1 MVMLLGPLAFIVFSY
16 CCIII
21 AVLKIANVQGRI
33 KSLSTCST
41 QLIIISL
48 YYLPRCFVYLASNVG
63 ITFSADVRI
72 SIMAEGNQSTVTEF
86 ILTGFPG
93 LHPEYQD
100 LVSAVLFFVYFLT
113 MAGNVTI
120 LLLFATDHSLH
131 KPMYYIIL
139 NLCTCDILFSTTTLP
154 KIISK
159 YWFHSGTISFT
170 ACFVQMFFV
179 HYLGTVN
186 SYILF
191 LMALDRYL
199 AVCHPLKYPILLNNS
214 TLLILSITAWV
225 VAHAGSLMMVIRAYP
240 LPYCASNIINHCYC
254 DHIGITI
261 LACTDRAPY
270 GFPAFVF
277 AMVTLLG
284 PLAFIV
290 FSYCCI
296 IIAVLKIANVEGRI
310 KSLSTCS
317 TQLIIISLYYLPRC
331 FVYLASNVGI
341 TFSAD
346 VRIVIIMMYSLC
358 PPMINPFIYCLR
370 AKDMRESLR
379 KQFKRRAVLK
389 KAHVS
394 AIKGNQSTVTEFILT
409 GFPGLHPEYQDLV
422 SAVLFFHNTL
432 PKIISKYWFHSGTI
446 SFTACFVQMFFVHYL
461 GTVNSYILF
470 LMALDRYLAVCHPLK
485 YPILNNSTL
494 LILSITAWVVAH
506 AGSLMMVIRAYPL
519 PYCASNIINHC
530 YCDHIG
536 ITILACTDR
545 APYGFPAF
553 VFAMVMLL
561 GPLAFILS
569 HIAV

>member
-1 MVMLLGPLAFIVFSY
+1 
-16 CCIII
+16 
-21 AVLKIANVQGRI
+21 
-33 KSLSTCST
+33 
-41 QLIIISL
+41 
-48 YYLPRCFVYLASNVG
+48 
-63 ITFSADVRI
+63 
-72 SIMAEGNQSTVTEF
+72 MAEGNQSTVTEF

-100 LVSAVLFFVYFLT
+100 LVSAILFFVYFLT

-120 LLLFATDHSLH
+120 MFVFATNHSLH

-199 AVCHPLKYPILLNNS
+199 AVCHPLKYLILLNNS
-214 TLLILSITAWV
+214 TILILSITAWV
-225 VAHAGSLMMVIRAYP
+225 VAHAGPLMMVIRAYP

-270 GFPAFVF
+270 GFPAFVN
-277 AMVTLLG
+277 AMVMLLG
-284 PLAFIV
+284 TLAFIV

-296 IIAVLKIANVEGRI
+296 IIAVLKIANVQGRI

-317 TQLIIISLYYLPRC
+317 PQLIIILLYYLPRC

-358 PPMINPFIYCLR
+358 PPMINPLIYCLR

-394 AIKGNQSTVTEFILT
+394 AIS
-409 GFPGLHPEYQDLV
+409 D
-422 SAVLFFHNTL
+422 
-432 PKIISKYWFHSGTI
+432 
-446 SFTACFVQMFFVHYL
+446 
-461 GTVNSYILF
+461 
-470 LMALDRYLAVCHPLK
+470 
-485 YPILNNSTL
+485 
-494 LILSITAWVVAH
+494 
-506 AGSLMMVIRAYPL
+506 
-519 PYCASNIINHC
+519 
-530 YCDHIG
+530 
-536 ITILACTDR
+536 
-545 APYGFPAF
+545 
-553 VFAMVMLL
+553 
-561 GPLAFILS
+561 
-569 HIAV
+569 